1 MEIKGRKET
10 VVVKE
15 LHLVE
20 AFGTNDFARVT
31 AHLTAQGT
39 SAALPSY
46 GSPLHL
52 AISLSNKSTIDS
64 LIEYYAAD
72 LPRWICQINSPS
84 METPLHLAAKLG
96 RIEVIDS
103 LYAIS
108 ALNDTQRDSL
118 GRVAYDVAKNEKT
131 AEALKAKKNEFI
143 NEVYRIVRVS
153 LNDPNFGGGKV
164 IEFFKNNQRALDY
177 LKLGW
182 IDINAPI
189 DAETEHAMLHYAAK
203 NENAELLQW

>member
-1 MEIKGRKET
+1 M
-10 VVVKE
+10 
-15 LHLVE
+15 
-20 AFGTNDFARVT
+20 
-31 AHLTAQGT
+31 
-39 SAALPSY
+39 
-46 GSPLHL
+46 
-52 AISLSNKSTIDS
+52 
-64 LIEYYAAD
+64 
-72 LPRWICQINSPS
+72 
-84 METPLHLAAKLG
+84 
-96 RIEVIDS
+96 
-103 LYAIS
+103 
-108 ALNDTQRDSL
+108 
-118 GRVAYDVAKNEKT
+118 AYDVAKNEKT

-203 NENAELLQW
+203 NENAELLQWVSPSSFTLTLSLFLFLSPSTSLSLSHSLHKPQPLTLSLTLSP

>member
-1 MEIKGRKET
+1 MGLFDKLENAIDQRVFKNCDGNQRPQGNGRGQGAAPGRGLWDKRLCPRHRPPDCPGH
-10 VVVKE
+10 VGCP
-15 LHLVE
+15 
-20 AFGTNDFARVT
+20 AFRTPAP
-31 AHLTAQGT
+31 
-39 SAALPSY
+39 ALISIPQY

-118 GRVAYDVAKNEKT
+118 GR
-131 AEALKAKKNEFI
+131 L
-143 NEVYRIVRVS
+143 
-153 LNDPNFGGGKV
+153 PP
-164 IEFFKNNQRALDY
+164 FKHIFNIHPRSRGL
-177 LKLGW
+177 
-182 IDINAPI
+182 
-189 DAETEHAMLHYAAK
+189 
-203 NENAELLQW
+203 